1 MEMQKLLE
9 MLFVL
14 EKEEEKN
21 AIEEKILRLKNG
33 KGGTLFLRSEK
44 DFGQNLF
51 VRYILAKSETTCYYG
66 KGANQALFA
75 PYSPFFSCFPE
86 FFSQFSKKSEKRF
99 SQELEK
105 ESPRSSRARASE
117 MSIRVMPN
125 R

>member
-1 MEMQKLLE
+1 MQKLLE

-75 PYSPFFSCFPE
+75 PYSPFFFHAFQNFLANSV
-86 FFSQFSKKSEKRF
+86 KRAKNDF
-99 SQELEK
+99 LRNS
-105 ESPRSSRARASE
+105 
-117 MSIRVMPN
+117 MG
-125 R
+125 